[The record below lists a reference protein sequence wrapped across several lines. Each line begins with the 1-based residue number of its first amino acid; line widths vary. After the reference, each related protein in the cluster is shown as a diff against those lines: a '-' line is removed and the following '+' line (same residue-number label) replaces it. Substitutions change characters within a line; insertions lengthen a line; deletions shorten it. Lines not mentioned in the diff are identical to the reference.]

1 LQKKL
6 AKIIATGSYLPEKI
20 LTNFDLEKIVET
32 SDEWITSRTGILERR
47 IAAENEFTSCMGAK
61 AAKRAIESSN
71 INKDQIDCIIVA
83 TLTPDYIFPSTACLI
98 QKKIDLNKCASFD
111 MQAACSGYIYA
122 LSIAK
127 ALVEN
132 NTYKNILIVASEKL
146 SAITNYKDRSTCVI
160 FGDGASAAIISKDF
174 PGLEIKSISLGA
186 DGEHSN
192 LLHMPAGGSANPASS
207 KTLENDMHFIH
218 MAGNEVF
225 KHAVRKMESSCKTCL
240 ENANLQEKDVSFLIP
255 HQANK
260 RIIDALAKRFPH
272 LPNEKILQN
281 GIKKYGNTSAS
292 SIGIALDELLKET
305 TLKNNENILLTA
317 FGAGFTWGS
326 SLLTQNNQ
334 TT

>member
-1 LQKKL
+1 MKKET
-6 AKIIATGSYLPEKI
+6 AKIISTGSYLPEKI
-20 LTNFDLEKIVET
+20 LTNFDLEKMVDT
-32 SDEWITSRTGILERR
+32 SDEWITTRTGVHQRR
-47 IAAENEFTSCMGAK
+47 IASDDQFTSTMGIE
-61 AAKRAIESSN
+61 AAKKALSKSN
-71 INKDQIDCIIVA
+71 IKADQIDAIIVA
-83 TLTPDYIFPSTACLI
+83 TLTPDYIFPSTACII
-98 QKKIDLNKCASFD
+98 QHGIKAINAAAFD

-127 ALVEN
+127 SFIESGA
-132 NTYKNILIVASEKL
+132 YKNILIIASEKI
-146 SAITNYKDRSTCVI
+146 SSIINYEDRATCVL
-160 FGDGASAAIISKDF
+160 FGDGAAAAIVSDQEI
-174 PGLEIKSISLGA
+174 GLEIKAISLGA

-192 LLHMPAGGSANPASS
+192 LLILPAGGSKNPASQ
-207 KTLENDMHFIH
+207 KTIDEKMHFIK
-218 MAGNEVF
+218 MSGNEVF